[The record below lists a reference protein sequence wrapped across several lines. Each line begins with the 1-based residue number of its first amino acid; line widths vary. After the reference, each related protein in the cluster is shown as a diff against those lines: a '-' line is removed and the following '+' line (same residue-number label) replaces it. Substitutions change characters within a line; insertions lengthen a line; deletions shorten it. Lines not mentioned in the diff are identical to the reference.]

1 MSVEDSLRA
10 ALRPLILQFPSLP
23 QGSITCQYSD
33 QAASVFY
40 FPQTTIDFE
49 AFQKVRALD
58 LPHVAK
64 VLHRTS
70 FEYEGQLFYAVLE
83 EEHVKTMEDEMSSWN
98 ITPLSSEE
106 LEGIIRTLYA
116 AFSAL
121 LERGLIYSISPESV
135 LICPSSAYKLGRIWT
150 CFAPSPADLPAC
162 INTSILQ
169 FRFFSKSLIYRFPF
183 ASSLSLWSFLCNLQP
198 IPLPD
203 HTEMVVEGG
212 DNPCGEMETVLK
224 QRPQEVAGGGG
235 SGFGRTEDRKMGNA
249 KREPRSMESK
259 SCECRIS

>member
-10 ALRPLILQFPSLP
+10 ALRPLSLQFPSLP
-23 QGSITCQYSD
+23 QGSITCQYSG
-33 QAASVFY
+33 QAASVLY

-49 AFQKVRALD
+49 AFQKVRELD

-83 EEHVKTMEDEMSSWN
+83 EEHVKTMEDEMRSWDMAQ
-98 ITPLSSEE
+98 LSSGE
-106 LEGIIRTLYA
+106 LERIIRTLYA

-135 LICPSSAYKLGRIWT
+135 LICPSFVYKLGRIWT
-150 CFAPSPADLPAC
+150 CFTPSPADLPAC

-169 FRFFSKSLIYRFPF
+169 FRSFCKTLTDRFPF
-183 ASSLSLWSFLCNLQP
+183 ASSLSIWSFLCNLQP
-198 IPLPD
+198 ILLPD
-203 HTEMVVEGG
+203 QMEMVVEEG

-224 QRPQEVAGGGG
+224 QRPPEVAGGGG

-249 KREPRSMESK
+249 KKEPRFVESK